1 MSKPDEDKELAK
13 LLTGYQDMIGLL
25 NVHKVARF
33 NTQVHSFLFFILN
46 HYINRHALNALFF
59 LLLCGTANN
68 LHTGRV

>member
-33 NTQVHSFLFFILN
+33 NTQVHSFLFL
-46 HYINRHALNALFF
+46 Y
-59 LLLCGTANN
+59 
-68 LHTGRV
+68 